1 MPVEDIDIHDQI
13 ERLTNSLFLLS
24 DSLSAIE
31 ESLTELIELAKDR
44 KENDG

>member
-31 ESLTELIELAKDR
+31 ESLTEIIELAKDS
-44 KENDG
+44 KEDDG

>member
-31 ESLTELIELAKDR
+31 ESFTELIELAKDS
-44 KENDG
+44 KESDG

>member
-31 ESLTELIELAKDR
+31 ESLTEIIELAKDS

>member
-31 ESLTELIELAKDR
+31 ESLTELIELAKDS
-44 KENDG
+44 KEDDG

>member
-31 ESLTELIELAKDR
+31 ESLTELIELAKDS
-44 KENDG
+44 KESDG

>member
-1 MPVEDIDIHDQI
+1 MPAEDIDIHDQI

-31 ESLTELIELAKDR
+31 ESLTELIELAKDS
-44 KENDG
+44 KESDG

>member
-31 ESLTELIELAKDR
+31 ESLTELIELAKDS